1 MSFAANLCSDGELSD
16 MTMISRRSLLATPA
30 LLTALGPSLAEAQ
43 AAQPLR
49 IAMSIGDVPRLWG
62 GPEAGFEGVRFGSYF
77 VYDALALWDLSKAD
91 APSGLMPGLATSW
104 RVDEADRRRW
114 IIELRQGVKF
124 HDGTP
129 FDADAAIWNFD
140 SILNNQVPQFEPTRS
155 ALVRGRITSIGSY
168 EKLGSHRIAITT
180 RAIDASLPFQ
190 LAFIWFAS
198 PTHWQALG
206 GDWQR
211 PQSIRHRS
219 LQGHQCHAPPARGF
233 GGESRLLG
241 PEPHPQGAAYRLVTD
256 PRWLR
261 ARCGTPQWADRSG
274 GKPPARYHS
283 FIARSALSGGA
294 ECLPAYLGLA
304 FECD

>member
-1 MSFAANLCSDGELSD
+1 
-16 MTMISRRSLLATPA
+16 MTMISRRSLLGTPA

-155 ALVRGRITSIGSY
+155 ALVDLSRFCAAPLITY
-168 EKLGSHRIAITT
+168 
-180 RAIDASLPFQ
+180 
-190 LAFIWFAS
+190 
-198 PTHWQALG
+198 
-206 GDWQR
+206 
-211 PQSIRHRS
+211 
-219 LQGHQCHAPPARGF
+219 
-233 GGESRLLG
+233 G
-241 PEPHPQGAAYRLVTD
+241 PV
-256 PRWLR
+256 
-261 ARCGTPQWADRSG
+261 
-274 GKPPARYHS
+274 
-283 FIARSALSGGA
+283 
-294 ECLPAYLGLA
+294 AYLCRSDYSFMLLCVRRPGGFCPPTLNA
-304 FECD
+304 FGAGYKSR